1 MRTVPE
7 TGYQAIGTNG
17 GRDILS
23 TNLVAWALGL
33 FPTVT
38 FIVCETYG
46 LVTLQSLHMYAFLEQ
61 VSPVFK

>member
-7 TGYQAIGTNG
+7 TSHQAIGTNG
-17 GRDILS
+17 GHDIFS
-23 TNLVAWALGL
+23 TNLVAWALCL

-46 LVTLQSLHMYAFLEQ
+46 LATPQSLHMYAFLEQ
-61 VSPVFK
+61 IPPVFK